1 MTQNP
6 ISLQVSL
13 PEMLDLALGTPEV
26 GSINLN
32 ILHNFLHVLLHQ
44 VNLINL
50 KIEYRGDD
58 ANRIKTIISSLK
70 SGPSI
75 YLHEYSITDSAGNVI
90 KRTHAAEAPAVAAE
104 IYTVDSKTS
113 ADLEGPNAN
122 LASSDS
128 DIKETKGIK
137 QSIGVGI
144 EDSRQSVIFVEPIKD
159 GAVPSALGFKKI
171 NETVEKLEKQFR
183 ALEELA
189 TNPEIIERIK
199 TSRPDP
205 LTDMWSMIN
214 INKRLDASEQG
225 ISKLM
230 TMLQDI
236 IKSDEQSTYISL
248 NEKQDSV
255 SNSIIDNYT
264 NSNDRLTKLEMD
276 LTNIA
281 EEIMKMKEMLD
292 VRDKPELP
300 QEQIAFS
307 EEIPLNIKQEFYSD
321 SDDMSGLMRDSET
334 YSVDNNKLPSL
345 TSQADQVETRN
356 AKTER
361 KFSPQLSAVSGLAT
375 AGSASG
381 EDKALIKSNLSDISS
396 KIPSSGSK
404 RSNMSSSVLNELKL
418 EMAALK
424 SEVIQTKQDIE
435 ELRHEVTQLIDPST
449 EPLPEKSIE
458 TESDVRTRINEI
470 ISSISKSSNSK
481 RSSSGNKDP
490 VDPKY
495 SSSFIV
501 VEESSSKASNTSLPG
516 SKEIGITDSHFT
528 NEDNKRKSKSMGTIK
543 SSRDSRSPNFDED
556 IKNLASRI
564 LTLEQKIQT
573 IDNNR
578 KVSESS
584 HADGIQGLVMKI
596 QEIQH
601 DIEDIRQVGVMVTK
615 EKEKSNI
622 LIEQIDLLKILKA
635 DKEDLED
642 ALTDKAD
649 IEIVNRKI
657 SNDRFDSAIHDLTQS
672 LEAVESKLTE
682 QENTCSDALN
692 TIQQIVDTKLDRVE
706 ISSIIECI
714 NNEFQVII
722 EKFEDLEEERQK
734 NEAAGTKR
742 ILNDVL
748 CISCNKNVMMR
759 MDQGPIY
766 KNNFISHDS
775 NNNKPLMRY
784 SPDRMKKQLKQ
795 YPGKNINQFAALMKD
810 TCRKQRNQRNM
821 IEKSSKDHFC
831 NRYCGGSHTI
841 TTAQQRVMRAG
852 PCPSEWTPQI
862 LNPEM
867 SLSPRPIVCK
877 PEKNVCC
884 SAFNDQLAASKDLL
898 GRQDSNKNQ
907 SKQEQEEVSN
917 SKNTLPIIIN
927 NEVNVQ

>member
-13 PEMLDLALGTPEV
+13 PEMLDLALGTPE
-26 GSINLN
+26 
-32 ILHNFLHVLLHQ
+32 
-44 VNLINL
+44 
-50 KIEYRGDD
+50 
-58 ANRIKTIISSLK
+58 TIISSLK

-113 ADLEGPNAN
+113 ADLEGPNSN
-122 LASSDS
+122 LASSAS
-128 DIKETKGIK
+128 DVKETKGIK
-137 QSIGVGI
+137 QRIGVGV
-144 EDSRQSVIFVEPIKD
+144 EDSRQSVIFVEPIMD

-205 LTDMWSMIN
+205 LNDMWSMIN

-236 IKSDEQSTYISL
+236 IKSDEQSTYVSL

-264 NSNDRLTKLEMD
+264 NSNDRLTKLETD
-276 LTNIA
+276 LMNIA
-281 EEIMKMKEMLD
+281 DEMIKVKEMLD
-292 VRDKPELP
+292 VRDQPELP
-300 QEQIAFS
+300 QEQITFS
-307 EEIPLNIKQEFYSD
+307 EEIPLNIKKEFYSD

-356 AKTER
+356 AKAER
-361 KFSPQLSAVSGLAT
+361 KFSPQLSAASGLAT

-381 EDKALIKSNLSDISS
+381 EDKALMKSTLSDISS
-396 KIPSSGSK
+396 KIPSSHSK
-404 RSNMSSSVLNELKL
+404 RSYMSSSVLNELKL

-424 SEVIQTKQDIE
+424 SEVEQTKQDIE
-435 ELRHEVTQLIDPST
+435 ELRHEVTQLSDPST

-458 TESDVRTRINEI
+458 TESNVRTSINETK
-470 ISSISKSSNSK
+470 SSISKSSNNK

-490 VDPKY
+490 VDTKY
-495 SSSFIV
+495 SSSFIAV
-501 VEESSSKASNTSLPG
+501 DESSSKASNTSLPG
-516 SKEIGITDSHFT
+516 SKEIGITDSRLT

-543 SSRDSRSPNFDED
+543 SSRDSHSQNCDED
-556 IKNLASRI
+556 IKNLASLI
-564 LTLEQKIQT
+564 LALELKIQT
-573 IDNNR
+573 IDDDR
-578 KVSESS
+578 KINELS
-584 HADGIQGLVMKI
+584 HADGIQGLVTKI
-596 QEIQH
+596 QKIQN
-601 DIEDIRQVGVMVTK
+601 DIEGIRQVGDILTK

-649 IEIVNRKI
+649 IEIVNSKV
-657 SNDRFDSAIHDLTQS
+657 SNDLFDSTIHDLTQS
-672 LEAVESKLTE
+672 LEAIESKLTE
-682 QENTCSDALN
+682 QENTWSDALD
-692 TIQQIVDTKLDRVE
+692 TIQQIVDNKLDKVE
-706 ISSIIECI
+706 ISPIIDNI
-714 NNEFQVII
+714 NDEFQVIQK
-722 EKFEDLEEERQK
+722 KFEDLEEERQK
-734 NEAAGTKR
+734 NEAAGTKK

-748 CISCNKNVMMR
+748 CISCNKNVLMR

-766 KNNFISHDS
+766 KNKFISHEN

-784 SPDRMKKQLKQ
+784 NSDRMKKQLKQ
-795 YPGKNINQFAALMKD
+795 YPDKNINQFTALMKD
-810 TCRKQRNQRNM
+810 TRWKRNQRN
-821 IEKSSKDHFC
+821 IREKSSKDHFC

-841 TTAQQRVMRAG
+841 TTAQQRVMRAE
-852 PCPSEWTPQI
+852 PYPSEWSPKI
-862 LNPEM
+862 LNPGM

-907 SKQEQEEVSN
+907 SKQEQEVLN
-917 SKNTLPIIIN
+917 SKNTLATIIN
-927 NEVNVQ
+927 NEGNVQ

>member
-58 ANRIKTIISSLK
+58 ANRIKTIVSSLK

-122 LASSDS
+122 LASSAS
-128 DIKETKGIK
+128 D
-137 QSIGVGI
+137 
-144 EDSRQSVIFVEPIKD
+144 PIKD

-205 LTDMWSMIN
+205 LNDMWSMIN

-236 IKSDEQSTYISL
+236 IKSEEQSSYVSL

-264 NSNDRLTKLEMD
+264 NSNDRLTKLETD
-276 LTNIA
+276 LMNI
-281 EEIMKMKEMLD
+281 
-292 VRDKPELP
+292 
-300 QEQIAFS
+300 
-307 EEIPLNIKQEFYSD
+307 
-321 SDDMSGLMRDSET
+321 SET

-356 AKTER
+356 AKAER
-361 KFSPQLSAVSGLAT
+361 KFSPQLSVASGLAT

-381 EDKALIKSNLSDISS
+381 EDKALMKSTLSDISS
-396 KIPSSGSK
+396 KISSSHSK
-404 RSNMSSSVLNELKL
+404 RSSSVLNELKL

-424 SEVIQTKQDIE
+424 SEVEQTKQDIE
-435 ELRHEVTQLIDPST
+435 ELRYEVTQLRDPST

-458 TESDVRTRINEI
+458 TESDVRTSINEI
-470 ISSISKSSNSK
+470 KSSISKSSNSK
-481 RSSSGNKDP
+481 RSSSGNKDQ
-490 VDPKY
+490 VDTKY
-495 SSSFIV
+495 SSSFIA
-501 VEESSSKASNTSLPG
+501 VEESSSRASNTSIPG
-516 SKEIGITDSHFT
+516 SKEIGITDSRFT
-528 NEDNKRKSKSMGTIK
+528 NDDNKRKSKSMGTIK
-543 SSRDSRSPNFDED
+543 SSRDSRSQNCDED

-564 LTLEQKIQT
+564 LALEQKIQT
-573 IDNNR
+573 IDDDR
-578 KVSESS
+578 K
-584 HADGIQGLVMKI
+584 
-596 QEIQH
+596 
-601 DIEDIRQVGVMVTK
+601 
-615 EKEKSNI
+615 I

-649 IEIVNRKI
+649 IEILNNNLLNYFPILYFSYKCIPRLCSDHARSI
-657 SNDRFDSAIHDLTQS
+657 SNDRFDSAIHDLTHS
-672 LEAVESKLTE
+672 LEAMESKLTE
-682 QENTCSDALN
+682 QENTLSDALN
-692 TIQQIVDTKLDRVE
+692 TIQQIVDKKLDKVE
-706 ISSIIECI
+706 ISPIIDHI
-714 NNEFQVII
+714 NDEFQVIQ

-734 NEAAGTKR
+734 NEAAGTKK

-766 KNNFISHDS
+766 KNNFISHES

-784 SPDRMKKQLKQ
+784 NSNRMKKQLKQ

-810 TCRKQRNQRNM
+810 TYKKQNQRNIM
-821 IEKSSKDHFC
+821 EKSSKYVFTEDHFC

-841 TTAQQRVMRAG
+841 TTAQQRIMRAG
-852 PCPSEWTPQI
+852 PYPSERSPKI
-862 LNPEM
+862 L
-867 SLSPRPIVCK
+867 
-877 PEKNVCC
+877 
-884 SAFNDQLAASKDLL
+884 
-898 GRQDSNKNQ
+898 
-907 SKQEQEEVSN
+907 
-917 SKNTLPIIIN
+917 
-927 NEVNVQ
+927 

>member
-13 PEMLDLALGTPEV
+13 PEMLDLALGTPE
-26 GSINLN
+26 
-32 ILHNFLHVLLHQ
+32 
-44 VNLINL
+44 
-50 KIEYRGDD
+50 
-58 ANRIKTIISSLK
+58 TIISSLK

-225 ISKLM
+225 ISK
-230 TMLQDI
+230 
-236 IKSDEQSTYISL
+236 STYISL

-381 EDKALIKSNLSDISS
+381 EDKALIKSNLSDI
-396 KIPSSGSK
+396 
-404 RSNMSSSVLNELKL
+404 SSSVLNELKL

-649 IEIVNRKI
+649 IEIVNRK
-657 SNDRFDSAIHDLTQS
+657 L
-672 LEAVESKLTE
+672 
-682 QENTCSDALN
+682 
-692 TIQQIVDTKLDRVE
+692 
-706 ISSIIECI
+706 
-714 NNEFQVII
+714 
-722 EKFEDLEEERQK
+722 
-734 NEAAGTKR
+734 
-742 ILNDVL
+742 
-748 CISCNKNVMMR
+748 
-759 MDQGPIY
+759 
-766 KNNFISHDS
+766 
-775 NNNKPLMRY
+775 
-784 SPDRMKKQLKQ
+784 
-795 YPGKNINQFAALMKD
+795 KNIF
-810 TCRKQRNQRNM
+810 
-821 IEKSSKDHFC
+821 EKEK
-831 NRYCGGSHTI
+831 YCGGSHTI

-907 SKQEQEEVSN
+907 SVI
-917 SKNTLPIIIN
+917 LFFH
-927 NEVNVQ
+927 